1 MSLQKTLKAPF
12 ELGGPCLWS
21 GGSSRV
27 RVSPAEPDTGLLLR
41 RIDKSASVT
50 FPVCVENAQVRS
62 HMVVLRTGEDELV
75 FVEHLLAA
83 LWGMGIDNACVD
95 VDGVDLPFLDGSAL
109 PYVQGIKKAGVVTQG
124 VSRLLLEVSASL
136 VVIEGARFLY
146 VSPAAELRLSYAFL
160 HHGLMVRRFQNIEE
174 VFASQIATAR
184 TFAVGS
190 YPEFSYPFDVH
201 RSGRLSFP
209 YPARFA
215 DEMLRHKVLDLI
227 GDLALIGIRAPLKI
241 RAFGTGHRETHKVI
255 KILLKEVLDDS
266 FGYRRHS
273 RQTASPLSLPDG

>member
-1 MSLQKTLKAPF
+1 MTLQRTIKAPF

-27 RVSPAEPDTGLLLR
+27 RIRPAEPDTGLLLR
-41 RIDKSASVT
+41 RIDKNST
-50 FPVCVENAQVRS
+50 FPVSIHNALLRS
-62 HMVVLRTGEDELV
+62 HRVVLRNGKDELA

-83 LWGMGIDNACVD
+83 LWGMGIDNAYVD
-95 VDGVDLPFLDGSAL
+95 VEGAELPFLDGSAL
-109 PYVQGIKKAGVVTQG
+109 PYVQGIKKVGVVTQG

-146 VSPAAELRLSYAFL
+146 VSPAAELRLSYIFL
-160 HHGLMVRRFQNIEE
+160 HRGLRIRRFQNIEE
-174 VFASQIATAR
+174 IFASQIAPAR
-184 TFAVGS
+184 SFATGD
-190 YPEFSYPFDVH
+190 YPSFPYPFLIRH
-201 RSGRLSFP
+201 SGNLSFP
-209 YPARFA
+209 YPPRFA

-227 GDLALIGIRAPLKI
+227 GDLALIGIRAPVKI
-241 RAFGTGHRETHKVI
+241 RAFGTGHRETHKAI

-273 RQTASPLSLPDG
+273 N